1 MTEPSELR
9 GKVEE
14 IIRESCLGSITLY
27 TERQVNKIVRK
38 ALPKLLALIEPLQAG
53 RKKGMENMADKELK
67 EKMMDEMLTDTAD
80 LIVMQYLAPH
90 AFDEIFDRLIRK
102 GWRKL

>member
-1 MTEPSELR
+1 MR
-9 GKVEE
+9 KKVEE
-14 IIRESCLGSITLY
+14 LVTEYERIYSCHWDNSVKKEFTD
-27 TERQVNKIVRK
+27 KI
-38 ALPKLLALIEPLQAG
+38 LALIEPLQAG

-67 EKMMDEMLTDTAD
+67 EKKMDEMLTDTAD